1 MLLLAA
7 PVVVTLVVLVL
18 PSSRVAT
25 AQDAGSGSPT
35 TTTTG
40 RRTVETVYLAD
51 CATCHGAEAQGI
63 DGRGPSLEGVG
74 AALVDYELTT
84 GRMPL
89 RQPGDKTV
97 RHDPKY
103 DAPTITALDAYVASL
118 AGGGP
123 QIPVVGNGDVAKGG
137 ELFRLQ
143 CAACHSWAGN
153 GGALL
158 EREAP
163 SLHSST
169 PTQIAEAV
177 RTGPGTMPAFG
188 NAALDSRQLDDV
200 VAYVRTLAH
209 PQDRGGFGLWHLGP
223 FIEGAVGWFIA
234 LGGVLLGLR
243 WIGTRR

>member
-1 MLLLAA
+1 MLFVTPVLVAVFLLLLEHPA
-7 PVVVTLVVLVL
+7 PH
-18 PSSRVAT
+18 AI
-25 AQDAGSGSPT
+25 AQDAGTGSAT
-35 TTTTG
+35 TTTT
-40 RRTVETVYLAD
+40 RADVATTFLAD
-51 CATCHGAEAQGI
+51 CATCHGADAMGI
-63 DGRGPSLEGVG
+63 EGRGPSLQGVG
-74 AALVDYELTT
+74 EAMVDYELST

-89 RQPGDKTV
+89 DAPGDRTV
-97 RHDPKY
+97 RRAPRY
-103 DAPTITALDAYVASL
+103 DRRTIGALDGYVASL

-123 QIPVVGNGDVAKGG
+123 EIPTVGNGDVSKGG

-163 SLHSST
+163 SLHAST
-169 PTQIAEAV
+169 PTQVAEAV
-177 RTGPGTMPAFG
+177 RTGPGTMPTFG
-188 NAALDSRQLDDV
+188 NAALDSGQLDDV

-209 PQDRGGFGLWHLGP
+209 PDDRGGFGLWHLGP
-223 FIEGAVGWFIA
+223 FVEGAVGWFVA